1 MSDDDIKVPTRSRES
16 DKLRALENIEVEMS
30 VEVGRTEISI
40 SDLLRLNEGSVVE
53 LDRLAGEPLDILVN
67 GTMIA
72 KGEVV
77 MVGERFGIR
86 FSDIVDPEKRV
97 ETLYAGL
104 IRASH
109 ARHSFDSWHI
119 GQRVLR
125 IENPRKHPIK
135 QLRKYNLFSS
145 LIFI

>member
-1 MSDDDIKVPTRSRES
+1 MSDNEIEAPTRSRES
-16 DKLRALENIEVEMS
+16 EKLRALENIEVEMS

-97 ETLYAGL
+97 DK
-104 IRASH
+104 I
-109 ARHSFDSWHI
+109 
-119 GQRVLR
+119 
-125 IENPRKHPIK
+125 
-135 QLRKYNLFSS
+135 
-145 LIFI
+145 